1 MLMNPQWMKNDT
13 TRQTVEVY
21 PPDSVQ
27 RRWVRWGG
35 IAAEIVR
42 ATRRERLEFHFRAP
56 VHLLAVCD
64 RGVRRD
70 GDTFLEG
77 LPRSKRRDVRRRLTF
92 VPAGHAYHEWQE
104 PRVLAR
110 MVYFYFDPAA
120 MPTPVTLAQRL
131 FFEDADLADTALK
144 LTRLIEQ
151 GGPESGPYFDALGI
165 VLAYELLRLD
175 SPAAAAEVR
184 VRGGLAAWQQRAV
197 TGYIEDHLA
206 EPIPLAALAR
216 LARLSPHYF
225 CRAFKQS
232 FGMPPHRYHNSRRIE
247 RAKALLAKPLSS
259 VTTVGF
265 TLGFGETSSFSAA
278 FRKTTGFTPTA
289 YRRAVAPVHPQGAP
303 VAA

>member
-1 MLMNPQWMKNDT
+1 M
-13 TRQTVEVY
+13 
-21 PPDSVQ
+21 
-27 RRWVRWGG
+27 
-35 IAAEIVR
+35 
-42 ATRRERLEFHFRAP
+42 
-56 VHLLAVCD
+56 
-64 RGVRRD
+64 
-70 GDTFLEG
+70 
-77 LPRSKRRDVRRRLTF
+77 
-92 VPAGHAYHEWQE
+92 
-104 PRVLAR
+104 
-110 MVYFYFDPAA
+110 
-120 MPTPVTLAQRL
+120 
-131 FFEDADLADTALK
+131 
-144 LTRLIEQ
+144 
-151 GGPESGPYFDALGI
+151 
-165 VLAYELLRLD
+165 
-175 SPAAAAEVR
+175 
-184 VRGGLAAWQQRAV
+184 RGGLAAWQQRAV

>member
-1 MLMNPQWMKNDT
+1 MLMNPQWMKNDA

-21 PPDSVQ
+21 PPDAVQ
-27 RRWVRWGG
+27 RRWMRWGG
-35 IAAEIVR
+35 LAAEIVR
-42 ATRRERLEFHFRAP
+42 AIRRERLEFHFRAP

-64 RGVRRD
+64 RGVRND
-70 GDTFLEG
+70 GDTFVEG

-120 MPTPVTLAQRL
+120 MPASANLAPRL

-144 LTRLIEQ
+144 LMRLIEQ
-151 GGPESGPYFDALGI
+151 AGPESGSYFDALGV
-165 VLAYELLRLD
+165 VLAHELLRLD
-175 SPAAAAEVR
+175 SAAAPADRR
-184 VRGGLAAWQQRAV
+184 VRGGLAAWQRRAV

-247 RAKALLAKPLSS
+247 HAKALLAKPRSS

-265 TLGFGETSSFSAA
+265 TLGFGETSSFSAT

-289 YRRAVAPVHPQGAP
+289 YRRAVVPVHPRAP
-303 VAA
+303 AAA